1 MTAAWETPSVCAIS
15 TRAIGPRVNR
25 AWKID
30 IDAGEVT
37 GISGISGM
45 SCSSLQTGA
54 GDSFEELF
62 LEEDKN
68 SD

>member
-1 MTAAWETPSVCAIS
+1 MAFVTAAWESPSVCAIS

-45 SCSSLQTGA
+45 AYSSLQPGA
-54 GDSFEELF
+54 GDSFKELF
-62 LEEDKN
+62 L
-68 SD
+68 